1 MSTALRIQ
9 LWVSLCFAAVAL
21 LCSLVLVH
29 QGAQSLAE
37 ELATERAAAHYLR
50 QAAEQDPNVL
60 DSALTAGLR
69 HLQIVRLPM
78 NAPSPLTRSA
88 PSWPFP
94 PAETVGDPLPLA
106 GGEQAWL
113 LLDPRDGID
122 EVRSGVL
129 QLLVL
134 FALALALSLAAIR
147 WALARG
153 LQALEELQQAFD
165 AVAEGRLDVRL
176 AGHPLDEA
184 QRLVGHFNGM
194 VGTLERV
201 RDENA
206 ALTQALL
213 DLQEHER
220 KHLAMALHD
229 DIGQYLVG
237 IRAQLLLLRSLS
249 GQAPGTVTVLQDLEG
264 NCQRMQAAFR
274 ALVRDLYPTALER
287 LALDDALRLLAEQW
301 QQAQGIPLRLHL
313 GTSLPTLAPGERA
326 HLYRLLQEALT
337 NVARHAG
344 ASAVSV
350 RLERRGQRLCLLVG
364 DNGRGAERA
373 PQPGI
378 GLRSMSERARCL
390 GGRLRL
396 RTRAGRGWLLRV
408 SMPLD
413 GLEGP

>member
-1 MSTALRIQ
+1 MSTVLRIQ

-37 ELATERAAAHYLR
+37 ELATEQAAAHYLR
-50 QAAEQDPNVL
+50 QTAEQDPNVL
-60 DSALTAGLR
+60 DSALAAGLR

-88 PSWPFP
+88 PGWPFP
-94 PAETVGDPLPLA
+94 PAEPAGDPLPLA

-313 GTSLPTLAPGERA
+313 GASLPTLAPGERA

-344 ASAVSV
+344 
-350 RLERRGQRLCLLVG
+350 
-364 DNGRGAERA
+364 
-373 PQPGI
+373 
-378 GLRSMSERARCL
+378 
-390 GGRLRL
+390 
-396 RTRAGRGWLLRV
+396 
-408 SMPLD
+408 
-413 GLEGP
+413 

>member
-21 LCSLVLVH
+21 FSSLVLVH
-29 QGAQSLAE
+29 QGAQDLAQE
-37 ELATERAAAHYLR
+37 MATEQAAAHSLR
-50 QAAEQDPNVL
+50 QAAEQDPSLL
-60 DSALTAGLR
+60 DSALAAGLR

-88 PSWPFP
+88 PAWPFP
-94 PAETVGDPLPLA
+94 PVEPVGDPLPLA

-113 LLDPRDGID
+113 VLDPGEGID
-122 EVRSGVL
+122 AVRSGVL

-134 FALALALSLAAIR
+134 FALALGLSLAAIR
-147 WALARG
+147 WALVQG
-153 LQALEELQQAFD
+153 LRVLDELQQAFD
-165 AVAEGRLDVRL
+165 TVAGGCLDVRL
-176 AGHPLDEA
+176 AAHPLLEA
-184 QRLVGHFNGM
+184 QCLAAHFNGM

-201 RDENA
+201 RHENT

-213 DLQEHER
+213 DLQERER

-249 GQAPGTVTVLQDLEG
+249 GQAPGTDTVLQALEG

-274 ALVRDLYPTALER
+274 ALVRDLYPAALER
-287 LALDDALRLLAEQW
+287 LDLDDALRLLAEQW
-301 QQAQGIPLRLHL
+301 QQTQGIPLRLHL
-313 GTSLPTLAPGERA
+313 GTALPSLAPGDRA

-350 RLERRGQRLCLLVG
+350 RLERRGKRLCLLVG